1 MSRLQTAIQNY
12 QSNNK
17 GLLPSNYNTDLRNA
31 YLLVGGDTF
40 KDPDGS
46 RYTFAWR
53 ARGTLPTYQKDG
65 SGNTVIWLFY
75 NAKCDG
81 ENTALGGGAN
91 KIAASMKLEGG
102 GVYCINN

>member
-17 GLLPSNYNTDLRNA
+17 GLLPSNYNTDFKNA

-46 RYTFAWR
+46 GYAFAWGT
-53 ARGTLPTYQKDG
+53 RGTIPTVRKSDIL
-65 SGNTVIWLFY
+65 S
-75 NAKCDG
+75 D
-81 ENTALGGGAN
+81 GAN
-91 KIAASMKLEGG
+91 KIAASMVLEGG
-102 GVYCINN
+102 GVYCVNN